1 LLRYY
6 WSPPEELFKGKNSE
20 LQSWVRAKEDARR
33 KGEGLHKRI
42 GPRVVYAGFDTY
54 DEMNKLANMRVCDAM
69 YFINIK
75 NAAIW

>member
-1 LLRYY
+1 LLKYY
-6 WSPPEELFKGKNSE
+6 WNPPEELFKGKNSE
-20 LQSWVRAKEDARR
+20 LQAWSRAKEDARR

-42 GPRVVYAGFDTY
+42 GSRVVYTGFDTY
-54 DEMNKLANMRVCDAM
+54 EEMNKLANMKVADAM